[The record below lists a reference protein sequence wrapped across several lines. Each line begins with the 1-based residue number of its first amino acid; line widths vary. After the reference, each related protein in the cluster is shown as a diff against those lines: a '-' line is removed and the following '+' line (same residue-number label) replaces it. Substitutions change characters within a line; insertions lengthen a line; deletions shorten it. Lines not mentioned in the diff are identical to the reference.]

1 LYFIFLI
8 SRQYDLV
15 DAKRLA
21 TKPSPKSFLKLTIE
35 AGFITFW
42 QLYGKRWKT
51 WHFIANR
58 PTSKWIV

>member
-1 LYFIFLI
+1 VKYYVYFYIFYIYIYIYFLYFIFLI

-35 AGFITFW
+35 AGFITF
-42 QLYGKRWKT
+42 
-51 WHFIANR
+51 
-58 PTSKWIV
+58 